1 MKVLKFGG
9 TSVGSADSIRAVV
22 EIIRRQDEPLVAV
35 FSALAGIT
43 NKLTDCLKLASGKD
57 DNYLSVLDDIENRHV
72 EIATQV
78 LNPESAHKVIGEIK
92 ALKTRLKDILG
103 GISNIGEITLR
114 STDLV
119 LGFGE
124 QMSIQ
129 IIYSVMAENFV
140 NVRYIDARNIIFT
153 KLING
158 VERVEAEVTENAIR
172 EKLKSDSAITVTS
185 GYISSSVQGYPTTLG
200 RGGSDFTASLIA
212 AALDADILE
221 IWTDV
226 SGIYTADP
234 SYTEDAY
241 PIPELSYA
249 EVLELSH
256 FGAKVIYPPTIQPV
270 MKKKIPVLVKNTFA
284 PADTGTRISDSPSW
298 NGNVLKA
305 VSAINEICLVSLT
318 GTGMVGV
325 VGIAARM
332 FTALA
337 RNNINV
343 ILITQ
348 ASSEQS
354 ICIAIDQKSG
364 EKAAEVLN
372 EEFEFEIQTARVKQ
386 SLLEE
391 GYSIVAMVGEGMKY
405 SVGISGQAFSALG
418 KNGINIHAIAQ
429 GSSELNISAVVKTR
443 DCHKAVNAIHQEFLL
458 SANKI
463 INLFIVGTGNV
474 GTAFVKQIFSQSE
487 FFVREYQTDFR
498 ITGLANSRKM
508 LIRSKSIREQD
519 WKRTLMSSD
528 RGTNL
533 EEFIDEMV
541 RLNLPNSIFID
552 NTANAV
558 VSALYERILSKS
570 ISIVTCNKIAASS
583 PYDNFLR
590 LKRMAVSKRVHFR
603 FESNVAA
610 GLPVIQTID
619 NMVKTGDQLSRIEAV
634 LSGSLNFIF
643 NNYCNGMRFSDSVL
657 KAMSEGY
664 TEPDP
669 LIDLRG
675 DDVSRKLLILVR
687 EAGIK
692 IEASDIMFESY
703 LPHPLPEVFV
713 TGTFGD
719 QMRNYDEY
727 FEKLR
732 EDTVSRNARLRI
744 IGRYENGKADI
755 YLKEVGVSHPFF
767 YLEGNDNVVS
777 IYSKRYPDQP
787 LIIKGAGAGADVTAA
802 GIFADILSII
812 NN

>member
-9 TSVGSADSIRAVV
+9 TSVGSVESVRTVV
-22 EIIRRQDEPLVAV
+22 EIVRGQNEPCVAV
-35 FSALAGIT
+35 FSALSGIT
-43 NKLTDCLKLASGKD
+43 NMLTDCLELASGKD
-57 DNYLSVLDDIENRHV
+57 DRYLSVLDEIEKRHV
-72 EIATQV
+72 AMAMQLLKPENA
-78 LNPESAHKVIGEIK
+78 LNVIGKIK
-92 ALKTRLKDILG
+92 VLKARLMEILG

-129 IIYSVMAENFV
+129 IIYAVMTENFV
-140 NVRYIDARNIIFT
+140 NVRHIDARNIIFT

-158 VERVEAEVTENAIR
+158 VERVEAETTENAIR
-172 EKLKSDSAITVTS
+172 EKLLPDNAITITS
-185 GYISSSVQGYPTTLG
+185 GYISSSIHGYPTTLG
-200 RGGSDFTASLIA
+200 RGGSDYTAALIA
-212 AALDADILE
+212 AALNADILE

-234 SYTEDAY
+234 SYTEDAF

-249 EVLELSH
+249 EVMELSH

-270 MKKKIPVLVKNTFA
+270 MKKKIPVLVMNTFA
-284 PADTGTRISDSPSW
+284 QLEKGTRISDTPS
-298 NGNVLKA
+298 GDGHVLKA
-305 VSAINEICLVSLT
+305 VSAIDEVCLVSLT
-318 GTGMVGV
+318 GSGMVGV

-364 EKAAEVLN
+364 ERACDVLN
-372 EEFEFEIQTARVKQ
+372 DEFEFEIQTGRVRQ
-386 SLLEE
+386 SLLEK
-391 GYSIVAMVGEGMKY
+391 GYSIVVMVGEGMKY

-429 GSSELNISAVVKTR
+429 GSSELNISVVVKNR

-474 GTAFVKQIFSQSE
+474 GTAFVKQILSQSE
-487 FFVREYQTDFR
+487 FFICEYQTDFR
-498 ITGLANSRKM
+498 IIGLANSRKM
-508 LIRSKSIREQD
+508 LIRNKSIREQD
-519 WKRTLMSSD
+519 WKNTMMSSE
-528 RGTNL
+528 RGSNL

-541 RLNLPNSIFID
+541 KLNLPNSIFID

-558 VSALYERILSKS
+558 VSELYERILSRS

-583 PYDNFLR
+583 PYDNFLK
-590 LKRMAVSKRVHFR
+590 LKKMAISKRVHFR

-610 GLPVIQTID
+610 GLPIIQTID
-619 NMVKTGDQLSRIEAV
+619 NMVKTGDHLTKIEAV

-643 NNYCNGMRFSDSVL
+643 NSYCNGMKFSDSVF

-692 IEASDIMFESY
+692 IEASDIVFESY

-713 TGTFGD
+713 PGTFED

-727 FEKLR
+727 FEKVR
-732 EDTVSRNARLRI
+732 EGTIARNARLRVI
-744 IGRYENGKADI
+744 ARYENGKADI
-755 YLKEVGVSHPFF
+755 CLKEVEASHPFF

-777 IYSKRYPDQP
+777 IYSKRYLNQP

-812 NN
+812 N

>member
-9 TSVGSADSIRAVV
+9 TSVGSADSIKTVV
-22 EIIRRQDEPLVAV
+22 EIIRECDEPLVAV
-35 FSALAGIT
+35 FSAFSGIT
-43 NKLTDCLKLASGKD
+43 NMLTECLELASGRHD
-57 DNYLSVLDDIENRHV
+57 RYLAVLDDIEKRHV
-72 EIATQV
+72 EMATQV
-78 LNPESAHKVIGEIK
+78 LNPENAHNVTGEI
-92 ALKTRLKDILG
+92 AILKGRLKDILE

-124 QMSIQ
+124 QMSLL
-129 IIYSVMAENFV
+129 IIGAIMKENFPD
-140 NVRYIDARNIIFT
+140 VRLADARNIIFT
-153 KLING
+153 KLLNG
-158 VERVEAEVTENAIR
+158 VERVEAETTENAIR
-172 EKLKSDSAITVTS
+172 AKMSPEVSLTVTS

-212 AALDADILE
+212 AALNADILE

-226 SGIYTADP
+226 SGIFTADP
-234 SYTEDAY
+234 TYTEDAY

-284 PADTGTRISDSPSW
+284 RDDKGTRISDTPTG

-305 VSAINEICLVSLT
+305 VSSLDKVCLVSLT
-318 GTGMVGV
+318 GSGMAGV

-372 EEFEFEIQTARVKQ
+372 DEFAFEIQTGRVSP

-405 SVGISGQAFSALG
+405 SVGISGQALAALG
-418 KNGINIHAIAQ
+418 RNGINIHAIAQ
-429 GSSELNISAVVKTR
+429 GSSELNISVVVKTR
-443 DCHKAVNAIHQEFLL
+443 DCHKAVSAIHQEFLL
-458 SANKI
+458 SVNKI

-474 GTAFVKQIFSQSE
+474 GTAFIKQILSQSE
-487 FFVREYQTDFR
+487 FFIREYQTDFR
-498 ITGLANSRKM
+498 ILGLANSRKM
-508 LIRSKSIREQD
+508 LIRNKSIREQD
-519 WKRTLMSSD
+519 WKNTMMSSE
-528 RGTNL
+528 RGTDM
-533 EEFIDEMV
+533 EEFIAEMV

-552 NTANAV
+552 NTANTF
-558 VSALYERILSKS
+558 VSGLYERILANS

-583 PYDNFLR
+583 PYDNFLK
-590 LKRMAVSKRVHFR
+590 LKKMAVSKRVHFR

-619 NMVKTGDQLSRIEAV
+619 NMVKTGDQLIRIEAV

-643 NNYCNGMRFSDSVL
+643 NNFCNGMRFSDAVL

-692 IEASDIMFESY
+692 IEASDIMFEGY

-713 TGTFGD
+713 ASAFED
-719 QMRNYDEY
+719 QMRGYDKY
-727 FEKLR
+727 FERLR
-732 EDTVSRNARLRI
+732 EDTVARNARLRI
-744 IGRYENGKADI
+744 IARYESGKADI
-755 YLKEVGVSHPFF
+755 NLKEVAASHPFF

-777 IYSKRYPDQP
+777 IYSTRYPDRP

>member
-9 TSVGSADSIRAVV
+9 TSVGSADSIRTVV
-22 EIIRRQDEPLVAV
+22 EIIRGQGEPLVAV
-35 FSALAGIT
+35 FSAFSGIT
-43 NKLTDCLKLASGKD
+43 NMLTECLELASAKND
-57 DNYLSVLDDIENRHV
+57 QYLSVSDEIEKRHV
-72 EIATQV
+72 AMATELLAPERA
-78 LNPESAHKVIGEIK
+78 LNVIEEIK
-92 ALKTRLKDILG
+92 VLKARLKDILG

-129 IIYSVMAENFV
+129 IIYAIMTENFV
-140 NVRYIDARNIIFT
+140 NVRHIDARNLIFT
-153 KLING
+153 KLVNG
-158 VERVEAEVTENAIR
+158 VERVEAEATEKAIR
-172 EKLKSDSAITVTS
+172 EKLSPDNAITITS
-185 GYISSSVQGYPTTLG
+185 GYISSSIQGYPTTLG

-212 AALDADILE
+212 AALNADTLE

-226 SGIYTADP
+226 SGIFTADP
-234 SYTEDAY
+234 SYTEGAY

-270 MKKKIPVLVKNTFA
+270 MKKRIPVLVKNTFA
-284 PADTGTRISDSPSW
+284 RADNGTRISDTPSG

-305 VSAINEICLVSLT
+305 VSAIDKICLVSLT
-318 GTGMVGV
+318 GSGMVGV

-354 ICIAIDQKSG
+354 ICIAIDQMSG
-364 EKAAEVLN
+364 KKAGEILN
-372 EEFEFEIQTARVKQ
+372 DEFEFEIQTGRVRQ
-386 SLLEE
+386 SLLED

-429 GSSELNISAVVKTR
+429 GSSELNISVVVKTR

-458 SANKI
+458 STNKI

-474 GTAFVKQIFSQSE
+474 GTAFVRQILSQSA
-487 FFVREYQTDFR
+487 FFIREYQTDFR
-498 ITGLANSRKM
+498 ILGLANSRKM
-508 LIRSKSIREQD
+508 LIGNNSIREED
-519 WKRTLMSSD
+519 WKDTMMSSD
-528 RGTNL
+528 RATNL
-533 EEFIDEMV
+533 EEFIDEMA

-552 NTANAV
+552 NTANAA
-558 VSALYERILSKS
+558 VSELYEGILSKS

-590 LKRMAVSKRVHFR
+590 LKKMAVGRRVHFR

-619 NMVKTGDQLSRIEAV
+619 NMVKTGDQLSKIEAV

-643 NNYCNGMRFSDSVL
+643 NSYCNGMRFSDAVL

-692 IEASDIMFESY
+692 IEASDIEFESY

-713 TGTFGD
+713 TGMFGD
-719 QMRNYDEY
+719 QMRSYDEY
-727 FEKLR
+727 FEKVR
-732 EDTVSRNARLRI
+732 AETIERNARLRVI
-744 IGRYENGKADI
+744 ARYENGKADI
-755 YLKEVGVSHPFF
+755 YLKEVEASHPFF

>member
-1 MKVLKFGG
+1 MKFGG
-9 TSVGSADSIRAVV
+9 TSVGSAESLKTVV
-22 EIIRRQDEPLVAV
+22 EIIRGQCEPVVAV
-35 FSALAGIT
+35 FSAFSGIT
-43 NKLTDCLKLASGKD
+43 NKLSECLELASVKD
-57 DNYLSVLDDIENRHV
+57 DKYMYVLEEIEKRHV
-72 EIATQV
+72 EMATQ
-78 LNPESAHKVIGEIK
+78 LLKPESALNFIGKIK
-92 ALKTRLKDILG
+92 QLKARLTEILG

-124 QMSIQ
+124 QMSVQ
-129 IIYSVMAENFV
+129 IIYAVMAENFV
-140 NVRYIDARNIIFT
+140 NVRHIDARSIIFT

-158 VERVEAEVTENAIR
+158 VERVETETTGNAIR
-172 EKLKSDSAITVTS
+172 EKLLPDNALTITS
-185 GYISSSVQGYPTTLG
+185 GYISSSVHGYPTTLG
-200 RGGSDFTASLIA
+200 RGGSDYTAALIA
-212 AALDADILE
+212 AALNADILE

-249 EVLELSH
+249 EVMELSH

-284 PADTGTRISDSPSW
+284 PLEKGTRISDTPSR
-298 NGNVLKA
+298 NGNVIKA
-305 VSAINEICLVSLT
+305 VSAINEVCLVSLT
-318 GTGMVGV
+318 GSGMVGV

-354 ICIAIDQKSG
+354 ICIAIDHKSG
-364 EKAAEVLN
+364 ERACEVLN
-372 EEFEFEIQTARVKQ
+372 DEFEFEIQTGRVRQ
-386 SLLEE
+386 SLLEK
-391 GYSIVAMVGEGMKY
+391 GFSIVVMVGEGMKY

-429 GSSELNISAVVKTR
+429 GSSELNISVVVKNF

-458 SANKI
+458 SANKT

-474 GTAFVKQIFSQSE
+474 GTAFVKQILSQSG
-487 FFVREYQTDFR
+487 FFISEYQTDFR

-508 LIRSKSIREQD
+508 LIRNKGIREQD
-519 WKRTLMSSD
+519 WKNTMMSSE
-528 RGTNL
+528 RRSNL
-533 EEFIDEMV
+533 DEFIDEMV

-558 VSALYERILSKS
+558 VSELYERILSKS

-583 PYDNFLR
+583 PYDNFLK
-590 LKRMAVSKRVHFR
+590 LKKLAISKRVHFR

-619 NMVKTGDQLSRIEAV
+619 NMVKTGDHLSRIEAV

-643 NNYCNGMRFSDSVL
+643 NNYCNGMKFSDSVL
-657 KAMSEGY
+657 KARSEGY

-692 IEASDIMFESY
+692 IEASDIVFEGY

-713 TGTFGD
+713 AGTFGD

-727 FEKLR
+727 FEKVR
-732 EDTVSRNARLRI
+732 EGTVARNVRLRVI
-744 IGRYENGKADI
+744 ARYENGKANI
-755 YLKEVGVSHPFF
+755 YLKEVDASHPFF

-777 IYSKRYPDQP
+777 IYSKRYHDQP

>member
-22 EIIRRQDEPLVAV
+22 DIIRGQGKPLVAV
-35 FSALAGIT
+35 FSALSGIT
-43 NKLTDCLKLASGKD
+43 NKLSECLELASVKD
-57 DNYLSVLDDIENRHV
+57 DKYMHVLEEIEKRHLSVSKEL
-72 EIATQV
+72 
-78 LNPESAHKVIGEIK
+78 LKPESAHDVFEKTKELIRRLTEI
-92 ALKTRLKDILG
+92 LE
-103 GISNIGEITLR
+103 GISNIGEVTLR
-114 STDLV
+114 SSDLV

-124 QMSIQ
+124 QMSVQ
-129 IIYSVMAENFV
+129 VIYAVMAENFAD
-140 NVRYIDARNIIFT
+140 VRHIDARNLIFT
-153 KLING
+153 KLMNG
-158 VERVEAEVTENAIR
+158 TERVESEITEKAIK
-172 EKLKSDSAITVTS
+172 EKLVPDKGIIITS
-185 GYISSSVQGYPTTLG
+185 GYISTSVNGYPTTLG

-212 AALDADILE
+212 AALNADSLE

-284 PADTGTRISDSPSW
+284 PDDNGTRISDIPSV

-305 VSAINEICLVSLT
+305 VSALDKVCLVSLT
-318 GTGMVGV
+318 GSGMAGV

-364 EKAAEVLN
+364 EKAGEVLDD
-372 EEFEFEIQTARVKQ
+372 EFAFEIQTGRVSP
-386 SLLEE
+386 SLLEA

-405 SVGISGQAFSALG
+405 SVGISGQALSALG

-429 GSSELNISAVVKTR
+429 GSSELNISVVVKTR

-458 SANKI
+458 STNKI

-474 GTAFVKQIFSQSE
+474 GTAFVKQILSQSE
-487 FFVREYQTDFR
+487 FFIREYQTDLR
-498 ITGLANSRKM
+498 ILGLANSRKM
-508 LIRSKSIREQD
+508 LIRNKSIREQD
-519 WKRTLMSSD
+519 WKNNMMSSD

-533 EEFIDEMV
+533 EEFIDEMI
-541 RLNLPNSIFID
+541 RLNLPNTIFID
-552 NTANAV
+552 NTANAS
-558 VSALYERILSKS
+558 VSDLYERILSKS

-583 PYDNFLR
+583 SYDNFLR
-590 LKRMAVSKRVHFR
+590 LKKMAVSKRVHFR

-619 NMVKTGDQLSRIEAV
+619 NMVKTGDQLSKIEAV

-643 NNYCNGMRFSDSVL
+643 NSYCNGMKFSDAVL
-657 KAMSEGY
+657 KAMGEGY

-692 IEASDIMFESY
+692 IEASDIKLESY

-713 TGTFGD
+713 DGTFGD

-727 FEKLR
+727 FEKVR
-732 EDTVSRNARLRI
+732 AETIERNARLRI
-744 IGRYENGKADI
+744 IARYENGKADI
-755 YLKEVGVSHPFF
+755 YLREVGASHPFF

>member
-9 TSVGSADSIRAVV
+9 TSVGSAESIRTVV
-22 EIIRRQDEPLVAV
+22 EIIRGQDEPLVAV
-35 FSALAGIT
+35 FSALSGIT
-43 NKLTDCLKLASGKD
+43 NMLTESLELASGKD
-57 DNYLSVLDDIENRHV
+57 DRYMSVTDEIEKRHV
-72 EIATQV
+72 EMATQLLKPEGA
-78 LNPESAHKVIGEIK
+78 LNVIGRIK
-92 ALKTRLKDILG
+92 VLKARLTDILG

-129 IIYSVMAENFV
+129 IIYAVMAENFV
-140 NVRYIDARNIIFT
+140 NVRHIDARSIIFT

-158 VERVEAEVTENAIR
+158 VERVETETTGNAIR
-172 EKLKSDSAITVTS
+172 EILFPVDAITITS
-185 GYISSSVQGYPTTLG
+185 GYISSSIHGYPTTLG
-200 RGGSDFTASLIA
+200 RGGSDYTAALIA
-212 AALDADILE
+212 AALNADILE

-249 EVLELSH
+249 EVMELSH

-284 PADTGTRISDSPSW
+284 PLDNGTRISDTPSR
-298 NGNVLKA
+298 NGKVLKA
-305 VSAINEICLVSLT
+305 VSAINEVCLVSLT
-318 GTGMVGV
+318 GSGMVGV

-337 RNNINV
+337 KNNINV

-354 ICIAIDQKSG
+354 ICIAIDHKSG
-364 EKAAEVLN
+364 ERACEVLN
-372 EEFEFEIQTARVKQ
+372 NEFEFEIQTGRVRQ
-386 SLLEE
+386 SVLEK
-391 GYSIVAMVGEGMKY
+391 GFSIVVMVGEGMKY

-429 GSSELNISAVVKTR
+429 GSSELNISVVVKNI

-458 SANKI
+458 SANKT

-474 GTAFVKQIFSQSE
+474 GTAFVKQILSQSG
-487 FFVREYQTDFR
+487 FFISEYQTDFR
-498 ITGLANSRKM
+498 IIGLANSRKM
-508 LIRSKSIREQD
+508 MIRNKGIREQD
-519 WKRTLMSSD
+519 WKNTMMSSEK
-528 RGTNL
+528 RSNL
-533 EEFIDEMV
+533 EEFIEEMA

-552 NTANAV
+552 NTANAG
-558 VSALYERILSKS
+558 VSELYEKILSKS

-583 PYDNFLR
+583 PYDNFLK
-590 LKRMAVSKRVHFR
+590 LKKLAISKRVHFR

-619 NMVKTGDQLSRIEAV
+619 NMVKTGDHLSRIEAV

-643 NNYCNGMRFSDSVL
+643 NNYCNGMKFSDSVL
-657 KAMSEGY
+657 KARSEGY

-692 IEASDIMFESY
+692 IEASDIVFEGY

-713 TGTFGD
+713 AATFGD
-719 QMRNYDEY
+719 QMRSYDEY
-727 FEKLR
+727 FEKVR
-732 EDTVSRNARLRI
+732 EGTMARNARLRI
-744 IGRYENGKADI
+744 IARYENGKADI
-755 YLKEVGVSHPFF
+755 YLREIGASHPFF

-777 IYSKRYPDQP
+777 IYSKRYPDRP
-787 LIIKGAGAGADVTAA
+787 LIIKGAGAGADVTAS